1 MKLYVK
7 YMVSIRCRLIVKD
20 ALVQLGYPYCVTSKG
35 IINLPQNLLAAH
47 RKELS
52 AILRASG
59 MVLLDKKKSHL
70 VDKIDQVIDASLQRE
85 KPVKSEKISQLL
97 EKEVGEKFAA
107 LANLISEVK
116 GVSIEHYQL
125 MKKIEVVKERL
136 IYEDASLTEIAMR
149 LGFGSRSIMS
159 YQFKKVTGLSPTYY
173 KMLREKRFK
182 DAQTHAIEYIA

>member
-1 MKLYVK
+1 
-7 YMVSIRCRLIVKD
+7 MVSIRCRLIAKD

-35 IINLPQNLLAAH
+35 LINLPQNLLAPH

-59 MVLLDKKKSHL
+59 MVLLDKKKSQL
-70 VDKIDQVIDASLQRE
+70 VDRIDKALDALLLME
-85 KPVKSEKISQLL
+85 KPLMPEKIPQLL

-136 IYEDASLTEIAMR
+136 IYEDVSVTEIAMR
-149 LGFGSRSIMS
+149 LGFGSRSVMS
-159 YQFKKVTGLSPTYY
+159 YQFKKMTGLSPTYY
-173 KMLREKRFK
+173 KILRIKRFK
-182 DAQTHAIEYIA
+182 DAQTHAVEDIA